1 MCLSNVMCMARCSPG
16 AACLAKPD
24 ARANPLGPKIE
35 ASGESL
41 KINPRNI
48 EKETALSSSFS
59 SILVEYLAAVRR
71 AGTLRYFDLPR
82 PAAASEALLPSLQA
96 ARLARGLASPLSLQ
110 SFLQRCAICS
120 GSAHCGLQVKHYDRP
135 QLTFT
140 ITTITTYRATLTSG
154 GTLRTQVRLCDAQQG
169 QRARKR
175 PVRSY

>member
-1 MCLSNVMCMARCSPG
+1 MCMARCSPG

-59 SILVEYLAAVRR
+59 SVLVEYLAATCR
-71 AGTLRYFDLPR
+71 AGALRYFDLPR
-82 PAAASEALLPSLQA
+82 PAAASEALLRNLKA
-96 ARLARGLASPLSLQ
+96 ARLARGLAGPQ

-154 GTLRTQVRLCDAQQG
+154 GTLRTQVRLRDAQQG